1 MALTYA
7 IGDVHGCDDKLAALI
22 SHCER
27 HARGQEIRFVFLGDY
42 VDRGPDTAA
51 VVRRLMRMD
60 AVCLMGN
67 HEDLLLAAR
76 DGGDAEVRDWMANG
90 AAAALRS
97 WGVDTVHEIPAA
109 DIAWIRALRLC
120 HDDGRRFFVHAGIDF
135 GRPLDDQDPKTVL
148 WTRRAADGPDPG
160 RLIVHGHT
168 PQTSGVPLRA
178 PYRLNLDTAA
188 VLGGPLTAAAFTDDR
203 TDPTAFLTDDGRV
216 TPA

>member
-1 MALTYA
+1 VLTYA

-22 SHCER
+22 AHCEA
-27 HARGQEIRFVFLGDY
+27 HGRGQEIRFVFLGDY
-42 VDRGPDTAA
+42 VDRGPDTAG
-51 VVRRLMRMD
+51 VVRRLRSMD
-60 AVCLMGN
+60 AVFLMGN
-67 HEDLLLAAR
+67 HEDLLLAALDR
-76 DGGDAEVRDWMANG
+76 GPPAELDWMANG
-90 AAAALRS
+90 AEAALRS
-97 WGVDTVHEIPAA
+97 WGVRSVHEIPAD

-135 GRPLDDQDPKTVL
+135 GRPLDAQDARTML

-188 VLGGPLTAAAFTDDR
+188 VLGGPLTAAVFNDENTG
-203 TDPTAFLTDDGRV
+203 PLAFLTDDGRL
-216 TPA
+216 TEI